1 MSECALCSVHLR
13 ITQKLYVRIRASII
27 MCTLYMLCFKYI
39 FVAISIKIE
48 KSKKN
53 HALSHFD
60 RLSWLEMLRHNT
72 DFGLMR
78 HILSILALIVT
89 VC

>member
-1 MSECALCSVHLR
+1 M
-13 ITQKLYVRIRASII
+13 QNII
-27 MCTLYMLCFKYI
+27 IFFMQLCFKYI

-78 HILSILALIVT
+78 HILDLWASVGFLQTSCLFCRRSFVAVD
-89 VC
+89 